1 MGVGVTTRD
10 GAGVGVGVGVTTRD
24 GAGVG
29 VTTGAGVA
37 AGVGVTTDVAVF
49 FTKEVK
55 VGPFKSNKPGNQ
67 YRQRS
72 FVSAGISTAV
82 HGCTG

>member
-1 MGVGVTTRD
+1 MTTGNGVDVR
-10 GAGVGVGVGVTTRD
+10 AGVGV
-24 GAGVG
+24 
-29 VTTGAGVA
+29 
-37 AGVGVTTDVAVF
+37 GVGVTTDVAVF

-72 FVSAGISTAV
+72 FVSAGTSIAV

>member
-1 MGVGVTTRD
+1 VTTGNGVDVR
-10 GAGVGVGVGVTTRD
+10 AGVGV
-24 GAGVG
+24 
-29 VTTGAGVA
+29 
-37 AGVGVTTDVAVF
+37 GVGVTTDVAVF

-72 FVSAGISTAV
+72 FVSAGTSIAV

>member
-1 MGVGVTTRD
+1 VTTGNGVDVR
-10 GAGVGVGVGVTTRD
+10 AGVGV
-24 GAGVG
+24 
-29 VTTGAGVA
+29 
-37 AGVGVTTDVAVF
+37 GVGVTTDVAVF
-49 FTKEVK
+49 FTKDVK

-72 FVSAGISTAV
+72 FVSAGTSTAV